1 MTTLTAQP
9 IDPDAA
15 DPLYLQVTRSI
26 SDDIAAHRLRPGQRL
41 PSERQL
47 CDLFEISRVT
57 VRKAL
62 AALVEDGLVESSAG
76 RGWFVA
82 TGPVSEPPNM
92 LTSFSAMG
100 RTRGFEPSARVLH
113 ARRRPAS
120 LEEAELLAVPTGAE
134 LFDLRRLRYLDALP
148 VAIDTSAIPIAR
160 GPELAAVDFKGAS
173 LYEELEKRHGLVPSH
188 ADFSVEASTA
198 SAETGELLEIEPG
211 AAVLVT
217 RHRSYDQY
225 GRPLETGLVIYH
237 ADRYRFRARL
247 SARP

>member
-1 MTTLTAQP
+1 VTTLSVKP
-9 IDPDAA
+9 IDPDAT

-26 SDDIAAHRLRPGQRL
+26 SDDIAAGRLLPGRRL

-47 CDLFEISRVT
+47 CELFEISRVT

-62 AALVEDGLVESSAG
+62 AALVEEGLVESSAG

-82 TGPVSEPPNM
+82 SGPVSEPPNM

-100 RTRGFEPSARVLH
+100 RARGLEPSAKVLH
-113 ARRRPAS
+113 AHRRAAGI
-120 LEEAELLAVPTGAE
+120 EEVELLDVAPGAE

-148 VAIDTSAIPIAR
+148 VAIDRCAIPVSRA
-160 GPELAAVDFKGAS
+160 PELDAVDFASAS
-173 LYEELEKRHGLVPSH
+173 LYEELERRYGLLPSH
-188 ADFSVEASTA
+188 ADFSVEAAAAST
-198 SAETGELLEIEPG
+198 ETAELLELEPG

-225 GRPLETGLVIYH
+225 GRALDTGELIYR